1 MGRTPVK
8 ESRDGRKEKPGRSSS
23 SSDPS
28 PSNDTETFNW
38 EEYLKETSS
47 SPAPASCFRQA
58 RIPPSNDFKTGMKLE
73 ARDPRNSTSVC
84 IATVMGI
91 TGIRLRLR
99 LDGSDN
105 TNDFWRLVDSSDI
118 QPVGTCERN
127 GDMLQPPLGFRMN
140 ASSWPMFLLRTL
152 SGAEMAPPTAF
163 KKEPPRPPQNSFK
176 PGMKL
181 EAVDKKNPYLI
192 CPATVGEVKSDEVFV
207 MFDGWRGAFDYWCK
221 YDSRD
226 IFPVGWCAMT
236 KHSLQPPGNSFTLPK
251 ALSTP
256 ASSSSKPARRS
267 MPSLYRLTGPLPP
280 LPVRKG
286 VRGRR
291 PKSQTIALL
300 KAAAEAAAAAAET
313 DMQQSTVAKPA
324 PSALLTPRPYK
335 KRGPKPGSKRK
346 PRDVQASGLASAGPE
361 TRLLNTQ
368 GPHSGSSHR
377 HTSPGVTS
385 TVCVYVNK
393 QGNCGPHLD
402 RKRMQRLPDHF
413 GPGPVD
419 SVLRQAV
426 QACLDSTYQ
435 PLTLLKFLTSRS
447 ESKGGEIV
455 EVRTE
460 QGPHYVCL
468 PSASSASFVL
478 RYLESMC
485 QHLQCANLFSSQPFS
500 PYAAASQPGY
510 DRTKSVKEETG
521 EALLINRGTKRF
533 PRDSPPYTTPL
544 SPKLL
549 RTEAHP
555 SEAETLPHEENG
567 LLKEQRFSEESMDS
581 ASNSMAPGPPT
592 LRSPSEYRP
601 KASTPYYSASPP
613 PLRRLSTTRH
623 HRQMEASSTTGPDAQ
638 TADRE
643 TSGVLGSSPSTWSI
657 EEVMQFVRDA
667 DPQTLAPHAEL
678 FRKHEIDG
686 RALLLLR
693 SDMVMKYMGLKL
705 GPALKLCYHIERLKQ
720 GLR

>member
-1 MGRTPVK
+1 
-8 ESRDGRKEKPGRSSS
+8 
-23 SSDPS
+23 
-28 PSNDTETFNW
+28 
-38 EEYLKETSS
+38 
-47 SPAPASCFRQA
+47 
-58 RIPPSNDFKTGMKLE
+58 
-73 ARDPRNSTSVC
+73 
-84 IATVMGI
+84 
-91 TGIRLRLR
+91 
-99 LDGSDN
+99 
-105 TNDFWRLVDSSDI
+105 
-118 QPVGTCERN
+118 
-127 GDMLQPPLGFRMN
+127 MN

-163 KKEPPRPPQNSFK
+163 KKEPPRPPQNGFK

-192 CPATVGEVKSDEVFV
+192 CPATVGDVKGDEIFI

-251 ALSTP
+251 AISTL
-256 ASSSSKPARRS
+256 SSSSKNARRS
-267 MPSLYRLTGPLPP
+267 VPPLYRLTGSLPA

-300 KAAAEAAAAAAET
+300 KAAAEAAALTATAQN
-313 DMQQSTVAKPA
+313 DIQQSLVTKPA
-324 PSALLTPRPYK
+324 SALLAPRPYK

-346 PRDVQASGLASAGPE
+346 PRDVQAIGSSSAAPE
-361 TRLLNTQ
+361 TRVSTVQ
-368 GPHSGSSHR
+368 GSYSGPSHQ
-377 HTSPGVTS
+377 HTSPVVTS

-393 QGNCGPHLD
+393 QGNCGPHLN
-402 RKRMQRLPDHF
+402 RKRMQLLPDHF

-419 SVLRQAV
+419 SILRQVV
-426 QACLDSTYQ
+426 QACLDCTYQ
-435 PLTLLKFLTSRS
+435 PLTLLKFLASHS

-455 EVRTE
+455 EVRTD
-460 QGPHYVCL
+460 QGPHYMCL

-478 RYLESMC
+478 RYMESLC

-500 PYAAASQPGY
+500 PYVASQPDY
-510 DRTKSVKEETG
+510 DQAKSVKEETG
-521 EALLINRGTKRF
+521 DALLINRGSKRF
-533 PRDSPPYTTPL
+533 PKDSPPYTTPL

-601 KASTPYYSASPP
+601 KASSTYYSASPP
-613 PLRRLSTTRH
+613 PLRRLSSTSH
-623 HRQMEASSTTGPDAQ
+623 HRQVEAASSTTGPDVQAME
-638 TADRE
+638 RE
-643 TSGVLGSSPSTWSI
+643 TPGSLASSPSTWSI